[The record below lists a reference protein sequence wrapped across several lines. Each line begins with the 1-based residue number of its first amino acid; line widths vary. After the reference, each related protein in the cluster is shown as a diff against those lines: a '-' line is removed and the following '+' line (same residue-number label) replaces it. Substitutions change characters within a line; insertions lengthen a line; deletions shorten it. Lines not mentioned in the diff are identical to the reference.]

1 MGLHKTSMVHGIGAY
16 LEQRGLIGW
25 ASEKVASEVYEH
37 IAGQLQGP
45 EQLPAAGL
53 DPVSAY
59 KIAQVITDTHANL
72 ARQGFG
78 GDRSLAMQ
86 KQAAASNDVETLAI
100 MTAGGLMQKRA
111 DAMIMQGG
119 QHTNRAGESPDTLA
133 QLDQMQRPQG
143 QYLTGVGHTDMP
155 DGPSSWSSQPHPIG
169 HTNTVPVSNSITKQ
183 AWAGAANELVHF
195 PSAVARTAW
204 DGMGPTAQAALA
216 GGAGGAV
223 LGGAGGALASD
234 EGDRLRGG
242 LLGGLGGAAVGA
254 GLGAGGSVAYHGDN
268 AVGRAMRSPGAALG
282 DAGSWMAGKADGARS
297 AIVNAGNQVADDVSN
312 AAFWNGNAA
321 QRTMGNIGDSWN
333 GMSLEARNSILGG
346 AGGAALGGAGGAYAD
361 DDNRLRG
368 ALIGAGAGGALGAG
382 GSYLATHGI
391 EGKAL
396 PGMRGGHDSGP
407 MNPAAGRFGYEPSG
421 GRPISPLPTGPAP
434 MPGANNGMVNVP
446 HDSGP
451 MNPFAAEGN
460 AARDALNA
468 GELLSYQQKGASDI
482 SSLLRKIASGGS
494 LTHSPKNTAS
504 DAAKHDEL
512 AALDLK
518 NRAEGKYVGVAG
530 HSSFPNVNQDFHV
543 QSMPGAPKT
552 GPSTVSSREIKSAS
566 DMSQDEQIFVHLFNK
581 TASEIGPYLPSNMD
595 VDTKVAHI
603 RAAIGLDN
611 AQRIS
616 YLNAIY
622 GQR

>member
-111 DAMIMQGG
+111 DAMILRGG
-119 QHTNRAGESPDTLA
+119 EHTNRAGESPDTLA

-143 QYLTGVGHTDMP
+143 QYLTGVGNTDMP
-155 DGPSSWSSQPHPIG
+155 DGPSTWSSQPHPIG
-169 HTNTVPVSNSITKQ
+169 HSNTVPVSNSINKS
-183 AWAGAANELVHF
+183 AGWL
-195 PSAVARTAW
+195 
-204 DGMGPTAQAALA
+204 
-216 GGAGGAV
+216 
-223 LGGAGGALASD
+223 
-234 EGDRLRGG
+234 
-242 LLGGLGGAAVGA
+242 
-254 GLGAGGSVAYHGDN
+254 DN
-268 AVGRAMRSPGAALG
+268 PVGRALQQPILAAGLTG
-282 DAGSWMAGKADGARS
+282 QAAMA
-297 AIVNAGNQVADDVSN
+297 NP
-312 AAFWNGNAA
+312 
-321 QRTMGNIGDSWN
+321 T
-333 GMSLEARNSILGG
+333 ARNAILGG
-346 AGGAALGGAGGAYAD
+346 AGGAALGAGAGALASDDGDRLQGALLGGAGGA
-361 DDNRLRG
+361 
-368 ALIGAGAGGALGAG
+368 ALGAGAGALAAHYNDPNMRIRQMLQEAKPGDLGVSKQGPDAMGTMFYDHTPIPTPESINAHYPTFTGGDSVYKGMHSVADTAQRGWDGAKGYAQRGWDGAKSIAQGTDGALAGGMGGAGALGGAAAGYLNSDDDDRLRNALIGGAGGAALGVGGAAALSHAQLPNSVNQFMARDDVKPWMINAGAGAAGLGAGAALGAG
-382 GSYLATHGI
+382 VGQATK
-391 EGKAL
+391 E
-396 PGMRGGHDSGP
+396 S
-407 MNPAAGRFGYEPSG
+407 
-421 GRPISPLPTGPAP
+421 
-434 MPGANNGMVNVP
+434 
-446 HDSGP
+446 
-451 MNPFAAEGN
+451 
-460 AARDALNA
+460 
-468 GELLSYQQKGASDI
+468 SDI
-482 SSLLRKIASGGS
+482 SALLRKIASGGS
-494 LTHSPKNTAS
+494 LTSSPKNTAS

-543 QSMPGAPKT
+543 QHMPGAPKT

-566 DMSQDEQIFVHLFNK
+566 DLSYDEQLMFAMFNK
-581 TASEIGPYLPSNMD
+581 TASEVAPYLPGNMPEHI
-595 VDTKVAHI
+595 KIAHV
-603 RAAIGLDN
+603 RAMMGLDN
-611 AQRIS
+611 AERVS
-616 YLNAIY
+616 YINSLY

>member
-169 HTNTVPVSNSITKQ
+169 HTNTVPVSNSITKNAGWLDNPVGRALQQPGLAAGLTGQ
-183 AWAGAANELVHF
+183 AAMAGIENMSPWAQRGLGAGAGAALGAGVGAAAADEGHGWQGAGV
-195 PSAVARTAW
+195 
-204 DGMGPTAQAALA
+204 GALA
-216 GGAGGAV
+216 GGA
-223 LGGAGGALASD
+223 LGAGGTALAQTDTAGMLALNPRLAISD
-234 EGDRLRGG
+234 AASSAGNALSGAAHRVGQAPGAAASGWNAMSPEARYAITGGGGGALLGAAGGAAYDEDDRLRG
-242 LLGGLGGAAVGA
+242 
-254 GLGAGGSVAYHGDN
+254 
-268 AVGRAMRSPGAALG
+268 AL
-282 DAGSWMAGKADGARS
+282 
-297 AIVNAGNQVADDVSN
+297 I
-312 AAFWNGNAA
+312 
-321 QRTMGNIGDSWN
+321 
-333 GMSLEARNSILGG
+333 GG
-346 AGGAALGGAGGAYAD
+346 AGGAALGAGGGF
-361 DDNRLRG
+361 L
-368 ALIGAGAGGALGAG
+368 AG
-382 GSYLATHGI
+382 HGI
-391 EGKAL
+391 NGHAL
-396 PGMRGGHDSGP
+396 PGFGSSHDAGP
-407 MNPAAGRFGYEPSG
+407 MNPMAGNPLQGAASQRGPAMSPEMIAQRSQRNPSFGQIPDLSGYQAQVHIPSEMESAGRVSLG
-421 GRPISPLPTGPAP
+421 
-434 MPGANNGMVNVP
+434 
-446 HDSGP
+446 H
-451 MNPFAAEGN
+451 
-460 AARDALNA
+460 
-468 GELLSYQQKGASDI
+468 DI

-494 LTHSPKNTAS
+494 LTASPKNTAS

-543 QSMPGAPKT
+543 QHMPGAPKT

-611 AQRIS
+611 AQRVN